1 MAFNFQCI
9 RINKVKPSAHL
20 HLLINAEIYDPPGPN
35 DCEKISAIMNG
46 LVSHVRMKVMLDPV
60 TAWCNDPGNEGI
72 TSTVILTTSH
82 SALHIWNLPP
92 PQPSVMQ
99 FDLYSC
105 GHFDPI
111 DVIKFISMTFKV
123 TNAAYKFLDRDSDLI
138 ELAAGNYAGN
148 MP

>member
-1 MAFNFQCI
+1 M
-9 RINKVKPSAHL
+9 KPSAHL

-72 TSTVILTTSH
+72 TSSVILTTSH
-82 SALHIWNLPP
+82 STMHIWNLPSP
-92 PQPSVMQ
+92 GPSLMQ

-105 GHFDPI
+105 APFEVNEVFAYLSKHFQ
-111 DVIKFISMTFKV
+111 IST
-123 TNAAYKFLDRDSDLI
+123 ASYKFLDRDSGFQ
-138 ELAAGNYAGN
+138 ELGNGAYRKVV
-148 MP
+148 